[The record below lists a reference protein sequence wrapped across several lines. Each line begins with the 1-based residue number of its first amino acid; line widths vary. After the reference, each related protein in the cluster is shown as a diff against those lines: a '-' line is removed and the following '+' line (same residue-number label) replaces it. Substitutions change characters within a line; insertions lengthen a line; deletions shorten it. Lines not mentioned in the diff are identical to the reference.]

1 MCMCVDTLLSQK
13 SMSVWDMCACVYVD
27 TLFSQKSMRVR
38 VYVYKTVHK
47 MSVVTRA
54 GAQVGMWGTGQN
66 LPTWSLVD
74 GLCSVT

>member
-1 MCMCVDTLLSQK
+1 MGCV
-13 SMSVWDMCACVYVD
+13 CVYVD
-27 TLFSQKSMRVR
+27 TLLSQKSMRVR